1 MTRKS
6 AAQMR
11 PYPRHRSN
19 TVSLTKAQISAIVS
33 AVIAFVVAILAV
45 FGYNVAVVQPQL
57 EQLMTLA
64 ASCP

>member
-1 MTRKS
+1 M
-6 AAQMR
+6 
-11 PYPRHRSN
+11 
-19 TVSLTKAQISAIVS
+19 SLTKPQISAIVS